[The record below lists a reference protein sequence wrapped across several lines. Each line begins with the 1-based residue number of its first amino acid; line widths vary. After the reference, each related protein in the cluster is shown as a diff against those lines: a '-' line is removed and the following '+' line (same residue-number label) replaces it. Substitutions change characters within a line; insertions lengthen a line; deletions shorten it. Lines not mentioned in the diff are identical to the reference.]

1 MCGIRHHSKGESLR
15 SMSARSVG
23 KYIRENDELIFK
35 STAVVDVEDI
45 SSIRKPPIKKIGLES
60 DDSDLISGYTV
71 LK

>member
-1 MCGIRHHSKGESLR
+1 MCGIRHQSKGEALR

-23 KYIRENDELIFK
+23 KYIRENAELIFK

-60 DDSDLISGYTV
+60 DDS
-71 LK
+71 

>member
-1 MCGIRHHSKGESLR
+1 MLLQSKGESLR
-15 SMSARSVG
+15 SMSARPVG
-23 KYIRENDELIFK
+23 KNIRENGRLIFK

-45 SSIRKPPIKKIGLES
+45 SSIKRVLIQEIGLES